1 MIEILILLGA
11 VLGGLGVILA
21 FQVRKML
28 IAKQVD
34 ITDLDAIVKALF
46 ELEFDRAFFLK
57 IAIGTGIGAFGAFA
71 SLSTLV
77 AGAPADGNEL
87 ALIAYGF
94 AWGFGGSGILYV
106 IRLVPEG
113 FVTILNLNN
122 QIKALQGEIAG
133 LKAQNRTLEKLNES
147 LGNSGEGGGQL
158 LK

>member
-1 MIEILILLGA
+1 MIEILLLLGA
-11 VLGGLGVILA
+11 VLGGLAVILA

-34 ITDLDAIVKALF
+34 ITDLDAVIKALF
-46 ELEFDRAFFLK
+46 ELEFDRAFFVK

-71 SLSTLV
+71 SLAALV

-106 IRLVPEG
+106 IRMVPEG

-122 QIKALQGEIAG
+122 QVKALRAEISG
-133 LKAQNRTLEKLNES
+133 LKEQNSVLKSHVETVSQN
-147 LGNSGEGGGQL
+147 NGQVP

>member
-1 MIEILILLGA
+1 MIEILLLLGA
-11 VLGGLGVILA
+11 ILGGLAVILA

-34 ITDLDAIVKALF
+34 ITDLDAVIKALF
-46 ELEFDRAFFLK
+46 ELEFDRAFFVK

-71 SLSTLV
+71 SLAALV
-77 AGAPADGNEL
+77 SGAPADGNEL

-106 IRLVPEG
+106 IRMVPEG

-122 QIKALQGEIAG
+122 QVKALRAEIAG
-133 LKAQNRTLEKLNES
+133 LKEQNSVLKSHVETVSQN
-147 LGNSGEGGGQL
+147 NGQVP

>member
-1 MIEILILLGA
+1 MIEILLLLGA
-11 VLGGLGVILA
+11 VLGGLAVILA

-34 ITDLDAIVKALF
+34 ITNIDAVVAALF
-46 ELEFDRAFFLK
+46 ELNFDKAFFAKLG
-57 IAIGTGIGAFGAFA
+57 IGTAIGAFGAFA
-71 SLSTLV
+71 SLAALV

-94 AWGFGGSGILYV
+94 AWGFAGNGILYV

-113 FVTILNLNN
+113 FITILNLNN
-122 QIKALQGEIAG
+122 QVKALRAEIAG
-133 LKAQNRTLEKLNES
+133 LKEQNEVLKLNAELVAS
-147 LGNSGEGGGQL
+147 KGQVP

>member
-1 MIEILILLGA
+1 MIEILLLLGA
-11 VLGGLGVILA
+11 ILGGLAVILA

-34 ITDLDAIVKALF
+34 ITDLDAVIKALF
-46 ELEFDRAFFLK
+46 ELEFDRAFFVK

-71 SLSTLV
+71 SLAALV

-106 IRLVPEG
+106 IRMVPEG

-122 QIKALQGEIAG
+122 QVKALRAEISG
-133 LKAQNRTLEKLNES
+133 LKEQNSVLKSHVETVSQN
-147 LGNSGEGGGQL
+147 NGQVP

>member
-1 MIEILILLGA
+1 MIELLILLGA
-11 VLGGLGVILA
+11 ILGGLGVILA

-28 IAKQVD
+28 IEKQVD
-34 ITDLDAIVKALF
+34 ITDLDAVVKALF
-46 ELEFDRAFFLK
+46 ELEFDKAFFTK

-71 SLSTLV
+71 SLSALV
-77 AGAPADGNEL
+77 AGLPADANGF
-87 ALIAYGF
+87 AIIAYGF

-122 QIKALQGEIAG
+122 EVKALRSEIAG
-133 LKAQNRTLEKLNES
+133 LKAQNLTLEKLNES
-147 LGNSGEGGGQL
+147 LGTQQGGQI

>member
-1 MIEILILLGA
+1 MIEILLLIGA
-11 VLGGLGVILA
+11 IIGGLAVILG

-34 ITDLDAIVKALF
+34 LTDIDAVVAALF
-46 ELEFDRAFFLK
+46 DLKFDKAFFAK

-71 SLSTLV
+71 SMAALV

-87 ALIAYGF
+87 SVIAYGF
-94 AWGFGGSGILYV
+94 AWGFAGNGILYV

-113 FVTILNLNN
+113 FITILNLNN
-122 QIKALQGEIAG
+122 QVKALRAEIAG
-133 LKAQNRTLEKLNES
+133 LKEQNSILKLNAE
-147 LGNSGEGGGQL
+147 LVLQNGQAP